1 MTHTISRCPHC
12 GWQERNL
19 ETDICPLCGEKGVQT
34 TAVRPCREWEI
45 PKWENM
51 WRTAQENI
59 VLAPYEK
66 LVERR
71 KYGDLCGNCGHI
83 IQASENQTECPMC
96 GHVYEVEKAIYQI
109 YSPEERETRMNL
121 SKDELIAQ
129 LEDIARH
136 KVVAPHHIHIN
147 AMCYSVSPRK
157 IITASCDHCQR
168 EVQIVNWDDRLGS
181 IESIVDD
188 IRGLGYQAAVMRL
201 CRSCIEKQAID
212 PLWESTDEIYYL
224 FAFRVDESSDFT
236 YTVTGNVLYYRILSA
251 FLRNETTFVAEN
263 DDVIHLREQISVVEA
278 MAGLH
283 SRERKMGGDPDCSDV
298 SSGKKSDVGIW
309 HVSPEEEIR
318 RVMADMAN
326 QNKHLGELGLRQPQ
340 TFFDRFFGRF
350 K

>member
-12 GWQERNL
+12 GWQEKNL
-19 ETDICPLCGEKGVQT
+19 EFDICPVCGGEGLRT
-34 TAVRPCREWEI
+34 TVVRPCREWEI
-45 PKWENM
+45 PELENK

-83 IQASENQTECPMC
+83 IRESENQTECPMC
-96 GHVYEVEKAIYQI
+96 GHVYEVEKIIYQI
-109 YSPEERETRMNL
+109 YSPEERETRVNL

-136 KVVAPHHIHIN
+136 KVVAPRHIHRN
-147 AMCYSVSPRK
+147 AMCYSVIPRET
-157 IITASCDHCQR
+157 IAVPCDHCQKK
-168 EVQIVNWDDRLGS
+168 VQIVNWDDSLDA

-201 CRSCIEKQAID
+201 CRNCIEKQAID
-212 PLWESTDEIYYL
+212 PLWVSMGEIYYL

-236 YTVTGNVLYYRILSA
+236 YSVTAGNVLYYRILRA

-263 DDVIHLREQISVVEA
+263 DDVVHLREQIPVVEA
-278 MAGLH
+278 LTGLQSQERMAN
-283 SRERKMGGDPDCSDV
+283 PDCSDV
-298 SSGKKSDVGIW
+298 LAGKKGGVGIW
-309 HVSPEEEIR
+309 RVSPEEGIK
-318 RVMADMAN
+318 RVMADMASKK
-326 QNKHLGELGLRQPQ
+326 KHLRELGVRRPQ
-340 TFFDRFFGRF
+340 TFFDMFFGRF